1 MKKEFLVVSEL
12 LQSIISNT
20 PIHNDPS
27 LLSTSSY
34 NEARINL
41 INYSTIQSFIN
52 LYNAD
57 PTFSLEEYLISGTNE
72 YFTKK
77 SKTPS
82 TDIYFI
88 DNYHEFYEELLK
100 AFIEENY
107 MFDEDNNIIVS
118 SDKLEALIP
127 AEWLFKLNQ
136 SFKKDKFT
144 NVFFYHKNPN
154 IRIKDE
160 QSLEKY
166 LYQVKTF
173 MVTINEGS
181 KSKEIYAKA
190 ELKTNS
196 SIDNSQVVKVD
207 NVIETFKSNI
217 ESPYRYNITKFKIPS
232 ISTLINRAGM
242 LGSKFYSLPLKAQ
255 QELLKTWILEY
266 LNTNELAIVETQ
278 KLIAAPEERDSLDNN
293 KLIVGLFSLYIQ
305 MLNTFNID
313 FDNLSLSSFRIKEYA
328 SPQLQRHM
336 RELRAVINEQE
347 SEETKSKEEEL
358 VELITTLLTEIKQID
373 VSKKS
378 DLLAEKQEKYF
389 NTLKQYEE
397 LKLKIEPELQQKR
410 NSLQNIINYE
420 QSNSIEDLAFDYNT
434 IMNLILGATKNGRIY
449 INPYEKEELII
460 EIFNKELGIITFK
473 TKISLNKL
481 LDFINNNM
489 FLYQEQYTL

>member
-1 MKKEFLVVSEL
+1 
-12 LQSIISNT
+12 
-20 PIHNDPS
+20 
-27 LLSTSSY
+27 
-34 NEARINL
+34 
-41 INYSTIQSFIN
+41 
-52 LYNAD
+52 
-57 PTFSLEEYLISGTNE
+57 
-72 YFTKK
+72 
-77 SKTPS
+77 
-82 TDIYFI
+82 
-88 DNYHEFYEELLK
+88 
-100 AFIEENY
+100 
-107 MFDEDNNIIVS
+107 
-118 SDKLEALIP
+118 
-127 AEWLFKLNQ
+127 
-136 SFKKDKFT
+136 
-144 NVFFYHKNPN
+144 
-154 IRIKDE
+154 
-160 QSLEKY
+160 
-166 LYQVKTF
+166 
-173 MVTINEGS
+173 
-181 KSKEIYAKA
+181 
-190 ELKTNS
+190 
-196 SIDNSQVVKVD
+196 
-207 NVIETFKSNI
+207 
-217 ESPYRYNITKFKIPS
+217 
-232 ISTLINRAGM
+232 M
-242 LGSKFYSLPLKAQ
+242 LGSKFQSVPLKAQ

-266 LNTNELAIVETQ
+266 LNTNDLAIVETQ

-336 RELRAVINEQE
+336 RELRTVINEQE

-389 NTLKQYEE
+389 ETLKQYEE